1 MVSENFT
8 VDIHGACYTAHPHI
22 AFRPE
27 SFPVRNWVPKCILVQ
42 QEQSSKMRARV
53 SFMELGH
60 IRRVFGGGTHETKD
74 LMSTSIFPSIGGS
87 AIIQNMWQG
96 HQAGIWD

>member
-1 MVSENFT
+1 MRTVSENFT

-27 SFPVRNWVPKCILVQ
+27 SFPVRNWVPKCMLVQ
-42 QEQSSKMRARV
+42 QEQSSKIRARV

-60 IRRVFGGGTHETKD
+60 IRRVFGGEYTRQKTRRQP
-74 LMSTSIFPSIGGS
+74 LYFPQLGVPP
-87 AIIQNMWQG
+87 
-96 HQAGIWD
+96 